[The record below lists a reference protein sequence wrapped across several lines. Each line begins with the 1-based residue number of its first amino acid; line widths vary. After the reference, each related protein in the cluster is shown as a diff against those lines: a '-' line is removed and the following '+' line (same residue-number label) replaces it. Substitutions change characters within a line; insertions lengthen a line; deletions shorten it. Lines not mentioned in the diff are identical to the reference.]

1 MRSKKQ
7 RDGMRKSILAIII
20 FSALAL
26 VMFSVPFSHAA
37 ATAQLQHNEVIL
49 SWDSVANAT
58 QYKIYQS
65 TDNSTWTL
73 LNSTNATTYTT
84 AKLTNSGT
92 YYYKIEALNSTGAVL
107 STQYTNVKFYPPAKP
122 AGLTAVISGGEV
134 KLSWN
139 AVTGATGYYVYRGT
153 SAGNETLLGS
163 ALNNSYTDSNI
174 KAGTTYYY
182 YVIAYNSTGES
193 AASAEIQV
201 TPTSGGGTVIIGPTQ
216 WNTYLLAVGFLLL
229 YVGAPLYIWGG
240 ESHKDVAKYA
250 VVGGSIFV
258 LVSFI
263 AGYMGYKPEMLTIY
277 GVALNQ
283 IFVVIGAIFFV
294 AGIVM
299 LLFAKNRHFESH
311 KMRKEM
317 EQHVDVAVFSIGF
330 GVIAFVLSWLWALI
344 A

>member
-1 MRSKKQ
+1 MPSNKK

-49 SWDSVANAT
+49 TWDSVANAT
-58 QYKIYQS
+58 QYQVYQS

-73 LNSTNATTYTT
+73 LNSTNATTFTT
-84 AKLTNSGT
+84 AKLTTVGT
-92 YYYKIEALNSTGAVL
+92 YYYKIEALNSTGGVL
-107 STQYTNVKFYPPAKP
+107 STQYTSLKFYPPSAP
-122 AGLTAVISGGEV
+122 SGLVATIYGGEV

-163 ALNNSYTDSNI
+163 ALNNSYVDNSI

-182 YVIAYNSTGES
+182 YVTAYNNTGES
-193 AASAEIQV
+193 AAIEEIQV
-201 TPTSGGGTVIIGPTQ
+201 TPTSGGGTVIIGNTQ
-216 WNTYLLAVGFLLL
+216 WNTYLLAIGFLLI
-229 YVGAPLYIWGG
+229 YIGAPLYIWGS

-250 VVGGSIFV
+250 IVGGSISV

-263 AGYMGYKPEMLTIY
+263 AGYMGYKPEMMYIK

-283 IFVVIGAIFFV
+283 LLVAIGAIFFV

-317 EQHVDVAVFSIGF
+317 EHHIDVAVFSIGF
-330 GVIAFVLSWLWALI
+330 GVIAFVLSWLWTLI
-344 A
+344 V